1 VTQRSSVIVIGAGP
15 AGLTAA
21 YESTRRGFSPI
32 VVEKANQVGGLS
44 RTEVYR
50 GYRFDIGGHRF
61 YTQLEEI
68 RQLWQEMLGEQFIK
82 VSRLSHIYYSGRF
95 FHYPLDFF
103 DTLFNLGPIESAL
116 AALSYLWSRVWPYP
130 EEKTFEQWVSNRFGR
145 RLYRTFFKA
154 YTEKVWGIP
163 CDQIQAHWAAQR
175 IKGLSMK
182 TAITNAL
189 FGNNDVK
196 SLVNEFH
203 YPAQGS
209 GLMWQRLQKAVE
221 GQGGEVL
228 LGADAVGLKRNG
240 ERIARVVVRQNG
252 EVREFAGDHVI
263 SSMPLT
269 ELVARLDPLPPDDVV
284 QAARGLRYRDFILV
298 GLIIDRREV
307 LRDNWLYVHSP
318 EVKVGRIQN
327 YKNWSAAMVPDL
339 DKTSLGMEYFCA
351 EGDALW
357 CMADADLIALAT
369 REIVDL
375 GLAEAAEVKD
385 GVVIRQPKAYPV
397 YDGQYTQ
404 HLPVIRRFLATVN
417 NLQVIGRNGMHR
429 YNNQDHSMLTG
440 LLAVGNL
447 LGQSHDLWNVN
458 VERSYHEKALIE

>member
-1 VTQRSSVIVIGAGP
+1 VTQSPSIVIIGAGP

-21 YESTRRGFSPI
+21 YESTRREFHPI
-32 VVEKANQVGGLS
+32 VLEKSGGVGGIS

-68 RQLWQEMLGEQFIK
+68 QQLWQEMLGEQFIK
-82 VSRLSHIYYSGRF
+82 VGRLSHIYYQGRF

-103 DTLFNLGPIESAL
+103 NTLFNLGLVESAL
-116 AALSYLWSRVWPYP
+116 VALSYLRSQFWPYP

-145 RLYRTFFKA
+145 RLYRMFFKA

-175 IKGLSMK
+175 IRGLSFW
-182 TAITNAL
+182 TAVSNAL
-189 FGNNDVK
+189 FGANGVK

-203 YPAQGS
+203 YPVLGS
-209 GLMWQRLQKAVE
+209 GMMWQRFQEAIE
-221 GQGGEVL
+221 GGGGEVW
-228 LGADAVGLKRNG
+228 LGAEVVCLKRNG
-240 ERIARVVVRQNG
+240 GRIARVVASQN
-252 EVREFAGDHVI
+252 EKVREVVGDHVI
-263 SSMPLT
+263 SSMPLM
-269 ELVARLDPLPPDDVV
+269 ELVARLDPPPPDDVL
-284 QAARGLRYRDFILV
+284 QAARGLQYRDFILV
-298 GLIIDRREV
+298 GLIIDREHV

-339 DKTSLGMEYFCA
+339 GKTSLGMEYFCA
-351 EGDALW
+351 EGDVLW
-357 CMADADLIALAT
+357 RMSDADLVALAT
-369 REIVDL
+369 REIVEL
-375 GLAEAAEVKD
+375 GLAEAAEVED

-397 YDGQYTQ
+397 YDGEYTEY
-404 HLPVIRRFLATVN
+404 LAIIRRFLATVD

-447 LGQSHDLWNVN
+447 LGQDHDLWSVN
-458 VERSYHEKALIE
+458 VERVYSEELTG